1 MTAAQPL
8 PRGMRR
14 TLLTV
19 CAMAATIMQALD
31 STIANVAL
39 PYMQGSLSA
48 SQDQINWVLTSYIVA
63 AAIMTAPIGWVAE
76 RFGRKK
82 LFIVCAAGFTF
93 ASVLCGSAQS
103 IEEMVL
109 FRALQGSFGAALV
122 PLSQAVMLDSY
133 TLAERGSAMA
143 IWGVGVMLGPIMGP
157 TLGGWLTDQYSW
169 HWVFLINL
177 PIGIFTVIGLM
188 IFMDETPTEKSRRF
202 DWFGFV
208 ALAIG
213 IGSLQIMLDR
223 GEQVGWFSS
232 TEIVA
237 ELIISIVGFYFFFAH
252 SLTTD
257 NPFVRFEVFRDRNF
271 VTGLVFMAFVGVA
284 LFGTMA
290 LVSPFMQNIIG
301 YPVTTAG
308 WLLGT
313 RGIGTLLSM
322 MVIGRLLR
330 IIEARWLLLFGLV
343 LMAGTLYQMEL
354 FTDQTSGTTI
364 AVTSMIQGAGIGFLF
379 VPLSTVAFL
388 TLKNELRTD
397 GTAMLT
403 LMRNIFSSIGIS
415 VMIAQ
420 LTNTATV
427 MHARLVENVTPFNS
441 ALQAPDVAS
450 TLNMATDAGKALLD
464 LMVTQ
469 QAMIIAYANDYK
481 MLLLLAFAAMPLVL
495 FVGSSRAVRQLGR
508 STAHAMD

>member
-63 AAIMTAPIGWVAE
+63 AAIMTAPIGWIAE
-76 RFGRKK
+76 RFGRKR
-82 LFIVCAAGFTF
+82 LFIVCVGGYTF

-232 TEIVA
+232 TELVA
-237 ELIISIVGFYFFFAH
+237 ELVISIVGFYFFFAH
-252 SLTTD
+252 SLTTA

-290 LVSPFMQNIIG
+290 LVTPFMQNIIG

>member
-1 MTAAQPL
+1 
-8 PRGMRR
+8 MRR
-14 TLLTV
+14 SMLTV
-19 CAMAATIMQALD
+19 CAMTATIMQALD

-48 SQDQINWVLTSYIVA
+48 SLDQVNWVLTSYIVA
-63 AAIMTAPIGWVAE
+63 AAIMTAPIGWLAD
-76 RFGRKK
+76 RFGRKR
-82 LFIVCAAGFTF
+82 LFIVCVGGFTV
-93 ASVLCGSAQS
+93 ASVLCGSAQN
-103 IEEMVL
+103 IEQMVL
-109 FRALQGSFGAALV
+109 FRGLQGSFGAALV
-122 PLSQAVMLDSY
+122 PLSQAVMLDAY

-143 IWGVGVMLGPIMGP
+143 IWGIGVMIGPIMGP

-177 PIGIFTVIGLM
+177 PIGIVTVIGLV
-188 IFMDETPTEKSRRF
+188 IFMDAPPTEKGRRF

-208 ALAIG
+208 SLAAG
-213 IGSLQIMLDR
+213 IGALQIMLDR

-237 ELIISIVGFYFFFAH
+237 ELVVSIVGFYFFFAH

-271 VTGLVFMAFVGVA
+271 VTGLVFMAFIGVA
-284 LFGTMA
+284 LFGTLV
-290 LVSPFMQNIIG
+290 LVSPFMQNNIG

-322 MVIGRLLR
+322 MVISRLLR
-330 IIEARWLLLFGLV
+330 LIEARWLLLVGLT

-354 FTDQTSGTTI
+354 FTEQTSAMTI
-364 AVTSMIQGAGIGFLF
+364 AVTSVIQGFSIGMLF

-388 TLKNELRTD
+388 TLRSELRTE

-403 LMRNIFSSIGIS
+403 LIRNIFSSIGIS

-420 LTNTATV
+420 LTNTTTV
-427 MHARLVENVTPFNS
+427 MHARIVENVTPFND
-441 ALQAPDVAS
+441 ALRMPDVTP
-450 TLNMATDAGKALLD
+450 TLDMATEAGKALLD
-464 LMVTQ
+464 LVVTQ
-469 QAMIIAYANDYK
+469 QAAIIAYANDYR
-481 MLLLLAFAAMPLVL
+481 MLLVLSVVAMPLVL
-495 FVGSSRAVRQLGR
+495 LVGSSKAVQRPGGR
-508 STAHAMD
+508 EEHATD

>member
-1 MTAAQPL
+1 MTALAPL
-8 PRGMRR
+8 PPGMRR
-14 TLLTV
+14 SMLTV
-19 CAMAATIMQALD
+19 CAMTATIMQALD

-48 SQDQINWVLTSYIVA
+48 SLDQVNWVLTSYIVA
-63 AAIMTAPIGWVAE
+63 AAIMTAPIGWLAE
-76 RFGRKK
+76 RFGRKR
-82 LFIVCAAGFTF
+82 LFIVCVGGFTV
-93 ASVLCGSAQS
+93 ASVLCGSAQN
-103 IEEMVL
+103 IEQMVL
-109 FRALQGSFGAALV
+109 FRGLQGSFGAALV
-122 PLSQAVMLDSY
+122 PLSQAVMLDAY
-133 TLAERGSAMA
+133 TRDERGSALA
-143 IWGVGVMLGPIMGP
+143 IWGIGVMIGPIMGP

-177 PIGIFTVIGLM
+177 PIGIVTVIGLV
-188 IFMDETPTEKSRRF
+188 IFMDEPPTEKGRRF

-208 ALAIG
+208 ALAAG
-213 IGSLQIMLDR
+213 IGALQIMLDR

-237 ELIISIVGFYFFFAH
+237 ELVVSIVGFYFFFAH

-271 VTGLVFMAFVGVA
+271 VTCLVFMAFIGVA
-284 LFGTMA
+284 LFGTLV
-290 LVSPFMQNIIG
+290 LVSPFMQNNIG

-322 MVIGRLLR
+322 MVISRLLR
-330 IIEARWLLLFGLV
+330 LIEARWLLLVGLT

-354 FTDQTSGTTI
+354 FTEQTSAMTI
-364 AVTSMIQGAGIGFLF
+364 AVTSVIQGFSIGMLF

-388 TLKNELRTD
+388 TLRSELRTE

-403 LMRNIFSSIGIS
+403 LIRNIFSSIGIS

-420 LTNTATV
+420 LTNTTTV
-427 MHARLVENVTPFNS
+427 MHARIVENVTPFND
-441 ALQAPDVAS
+441 ALRMPNVTS
-450 TLNMATDAGKALLD
+450 TLDMATDAGKALLD
-464 LMVTQ
+464 LVVTQ
-469 QAMIIAYANDYK
+469 QAAIIAYANDYR
-481 MLLLLAFAAMPLVL
+481 MLLVLSVAAMPLVL
-495 FVGSSRAVRQLGR
+495 LVGSSKVVQRPGGR
-508 STAHAMD
+508 EAHAMD